1 MQLDPTQPFST
12 QIHALNGDSF
22 EKVVA
27 ASLFYSGYNVDRN
40 LIFTLKKETVAEID
54 LVASLVTPFNEIRI
68 AIECKGANPS
78 FNDIRKFSTVKEFL
92 KGPHY
97 VVDLIIFGSNSTRDE
112 HQNVSEILGIK
123 LLKKEDLSKFVL
135 PILWGTGELRF
146 DRIRWMNRYLCM
158 FHVESYYSKTII
170 DSIQHIVL
178 KKEFTKYRKYLYS
191 DLWSIKDPIDQ
202 LNDAFEKAQIH
213 YHNFTNTIAKQLGTT
228 AKAQVISPVNEIVQA
243 AMFLEL
249 KHRLINL
256 NAIARCSILA
266 RTQQGRD
273 AISQRTPAIRQ
284 ALNELCEYN
293 TSPAKFMQFVTSF
306 VFVWGGILLKKD
318 GSYKTEL
325 NALANETGI
334 SDKTAVHYFKI
345 LFLIYNNGDG
355 LFLKYRDKFF
365 MKYIPASFRAIGL
378 KHRQSIFPGFSTQLF
393 PQDKQHL
400 IHLNNATASFGCNA
414 GIKF

>member
-1 MQLDPTQPFST
+1 MQLDPAQPFST

-40 LIFTLKKETVAEID
+40 LIFTLNKETVAEID

-146 DRIRWMNRYLCM
+146 
-158 FHVESYYSKTII
+158 
-170 DSIQHIVL
+170 IQHIVL

-228 AKAQVISPVNEIVQA
+228 AKAQVINPVNEIVQA

-365 MKYIPASFRAIGL
+365 MKYIPASLRAIGL

-400 IHLNNATASFGCNA
+400 IHLNNATASFGGNA